1 MAAVL
6 AGIIIAAV
14 GFSISRRG
22 KAVDEQPPATTD
34 TTGTVQLRMEQQWLI
49 RMKLAVAKEA
59 TLARQ
64 ITSTGR
70 VVPSARNR
78 AVVAPPIG
86 GVVSGTPLPRIGQE
100 VSQGQVLAL
109 LVQVPTAVQAH
120 ELRIESM
127 KMEAERR
134 RLKENIRE
142 SEVRLNLAQIEFE
155 RAQRL
160 YEGKAASLRQ
170 LQSAEA
176 DYKAAQA
183 NVAAATEQLK
193 ALSEEGETST
203 YEVRAP
209 ISGVVASVSKAMGEQ
224 VGPGESILEI
234 INLDT
239 VWVEAPVFEQDLIR
253 LRLQESAIFTTAS
266 FPNTEF
272 QGTLINL
279 GAIIDE
285 NTRAATALFEVNNPG
300 RRLRIGMQ
308 ANVRMAAEESVHV
321 VLIPKEAVLDNEGSK
336 IVYVLVSGETF
347 QRRHVELGDEYGQDV
362 AVLSGVMPGQRVVTQ
377 GAYQLKQQELR
388 PADAGAHTHEM

>member
-1 MAAVL
+1 
-6 AGIIIAAV
+6 
-14 GFSISRRG
+14 
-22 KAVDEQPPATTD
+22 
-34 TTGTVQLRMEQQWLI
+34 
-49 RMKLAVAKEA
+49 
-59 TLARQ
+59 
-64 ITSTGR
+64 
-70 VVPSARNR
+70 
-78 AVVAPPIG
+78 
-86 GVVSGTPLPRIGQE
+86 
-100 VSQGQVLAL
+100 
-109 LVQVPTAVQAH
+109 
-120 ELRIESM
+120 M

-193 ALSEEGETST
+193 ALSVEGETST